1 MDINEILNRAKGA
14 QAQAL
19 ASLHEMEEKAETLAS
34 SSCPKSDVPLR
45 DTASQ
50 EAEQIA
56 ANAQRQVEILGQ
68 VFDAQTMTQM
78 AANQEQLQQMMDQRM
93 AEAAA
98 MSAEAAAASAEAAM
112 SQLFGEDMGVLA
124 AALETLAMEG
134 DVEGL
139 GFDEEEETAASL
151 YALLDETMARLEALP
166 EPTSIE
172 FGRDPALWG
181 RFGILLSG
189 IVSTLND
196 HSLDGL
202 DVEEHIPVLEQ
213 QVLSVVRRSWGIDG
227 RSGLLE
233 TIRYLTQGGY
243 TERYRFYCEAE
254 SPEELMTGDEDE
266 DDREGAVRAWA
277 FAQHYKE
284 HYSPAFMTGWD
295 VGRAA
300 MLARWGS
307 YLGWIT
313 LEEAQGILWD
323 LAQRAA
329 GDLGGWREFAQ
340 SYLFGGL
347 MWKLLCNS
355 PAAGY
360 LGYLA
365 DAATTLLMGKADGSG
380 GQWRDFPWPAR
391 RKLGF
396 TL

>member
-1 MDINEILNRAKGA
+1 MDINEIMNRAKAA

-19 ASLHEMEEKAETLAS
+19 ASLHEMEEKAEALAAS
-34 SSCPKSDVPLR
+34 SSPAP
-45 DTASQ
+45 AAPAEEAAAQ
-50 EAEQIA
+50 EAQQMA
-56 ANAQRQVEILGQ
+56 ADTQRQVEILGQ
-68 VFDAQTMTQM
+68 VFDSQTMEQM
-78 AANQEQLQQMMDQRM
+78 AANQEQLQRMMEQRV
-93 AEAAA
+93 AEAAC
-98 MSAEAAAASAEAAM
+98 ASADAM
-112 SQLFGEDMGVLA
+112 MDQLFGEDMGVLA
-124 AALETLAMEG
+124 AALETLAMEE
-134 DVEGL
+134 EGEGPGL
-139 GFDEEEETAASL
+139 DDEEETDGAL
-151 YALLDETMARLEALP
+151 YALLDETLARLDALP
-166 EPTSIE
+166 EPAPVEYGS
-172 FGRDPALWG
+172 DPALWE

-227 RSGLLE
+227 RGGLLE
-233 TIRYLTQGGY
+233 TLRYLSQGGY

-254 SPEELMTGDEDE
+254 TPEELMTGDEDE
-266 DDREGAVRAWA
+266 DDREGVVRAWA

-284 HYSPAFMTGWD
+284 RYSPAFMAGWD

-313 LEEAQGILWD
+313 PEEAQGILWD

-329 GDLGGWREFAQ
+329 QDLGGWREFAQ

-365 DAATTLLMGKADGSG
+365 DAATTLLVGKADGSG
-380 GQWRDFPWPAR
+380 GQWRDFAWPAR
-391 RKLGF
+391 RRLGF

>member
-1 MDINEILNRAKGA
+1 MDINEIMNRAKTA
-14 QAQAL
+14 QARAL
-19 ASLHEMEEKAETLAS
+19 KGLHETEEKAETLAS
-34 SSCPKSDVPLR
+34 SSSPEPAAPPEEAAAR
-45 DTASQ
+45 
-50 EAEQIA
+50 EAEQLA

-68 VFDAQTMTQM
+68 VFDGQTMAQM
-78 AANQEQLQQMMDQRM
+78 AANQEQLQRMMEQRV
-93 AEAAA
+93 AEAA
-98 MSAEAAAASAEAAM
+98 SASTEAAM
-112 SQLFGEDMGVLA
+112 DQLFGEDMGLLA
-124 AALETLAMEG
+124 AALETLFME
-134 DVEGL
+134 DNCEGVNL
-139 GFDEEEETAASL
+139 DKEKESSDDL

-166 EPTSIE
+166 EPAPAE
-172 FGRDPALWG
+172 YGRDPALWG

-227 RSGLLE
+227 RGGLLE
-233 TIRYLTQGGY
+233 TIRYLSQGGY

-254 SPEELMTGDEDE
+254 TPEELMTGDEDE
-266 DDREGAVRAWA
+266 DGREGVVRAWA
-277 FAQHYKE
+277 FARHYKE
-284 HYSPAFMTGWD
+284 RYSPAFMAGWD
-295 VGRAA
+295 IGRAA

-313 LEEAQGILWD
+313 PEEARGILWD
-323 LAQRAA
+323 LAQRASQ
-329 GDLGGWREFAQ
+329 DLGSWREFAQ

-365 DAATTLLMGKADGSG
+365 DAATTLLVGKADGSG
-380 GQWRDFPWPAR
+380 GQWRDFAWPAR
-391 RKLGF
+391 RRLGF

>member
-1 MDINEILNRAKGA
+1 MDINEIMNRAKAA

-19 ASLHEMEEKAETLAS
+19 ASLHETEEKAEALAS
-34 SSCPKSDVPLR
+34 ASSPEPAAPPEESAAR
-45 DTASQ
+45 
-50 EAEQIA
+50 EAEQMA

-68 VFDAQTMTQM
+68 VFDGQTMAQM
-78 AANQEQLQQMMDQRM
+78 AANEEQLQQMMEQRV
-93 AEAAA
+93 AEAA
-98 MSAEAAAASAEAAM
+98 SASTEAVM
-112 SQLFGEDMGVLA
+112 NQLFGEDMGVLA
-124 AALETLAMEG
+124 AALETLAMNDDCEG
-134 DVEGL
+134 EDL
-139 GFDEEEETAASL
+139 DEEEETDDAL
-151 YALLDETMARLEALP
+151 YTLLDETMARLEALP
-166 EPTSIE
+166 EPE
-172 FGRDPALWG
+172 PVEYGRDPALWG

-227 RSGLLE
+227 RGGLLE
-233 TIRYLTQGGY
+233 TLRYLSQGGY

-254 SPEELMTGDEDE
+254 TPEELMTGDEDE
-266 DDREGAVRAWA
+266 DDREGVVRAWA

-284 HYSPAFMTGWD
+284 RYSPAFMAGWD

-313 LEEAQGILWD
+313 PEEAQGILWD

-329 GDLGGWREFAQ
+329 QDLGGWREFAQ

-365 DAATTLLMGKADGSG
+365 DAATTLLVGKADGSG
-380 GQWRDFPWPAR
+380 GQWRDFAWPAR
-391 RKLGF
+391 RRLGF

>member
-1 MDINEILNRAKGA
+1 MDINEIMNRAKAA

-19 ASLHEMEEKAETLAS
+19 ASLHETEEKAETLAS
-34 SSCPKSDVPLR
+34 SSSPEPAAPPEEAAAR
-45 DTASQ
+45 

-56 ANAQRQVEILGQ
+56 SNAQRQVEILGQ
-68 VFDAQTMTQM
+68 VFDGQTMAQM
-78 AANQEQLQQMMDQRM
+78 AANEEQLQQMMEQRV
-93 AEAAA
+93 AEAA
-98 MSAEAAAASAEAAM
+98 SASTEAVM
-112 SQLFGEDMGVLA
+112 NQLFGEDMGVLA
-124 AALETLAMEG
+124 AALETLAMDDDCEG
-134 DVEGL
+134 EDL
-139 GFDEEEETAASL
+139 DEEETDDAL

-166 EPTSIE
+166 EPASAE
-172 FGRDPALWG
+172 YGRDPALWG

-189 IVSTLND
+189 IVSALND

-227 RSGLLE
+227 RGGLLE
-233 TIRYLTQGGY
+233 TLRYLSQGGY

-254 SPEELMTGDEDE
+254 TPEELMTGDEDE
-266 DDREGAVRAWA
+266 DDREGVIRAWA

-284 HYSPAFMTGWD
+284 RYSPAFMAGWD
-295 VGRAA
+295 IGRAA

-313 LEEAQGILWD
+313 PEEAQGILWD

-329 GDLGGWREFAQ
+329 QDLGGWREFAH

-365 DAATTLLMGKADGSG
+365 DAATTLLVGKADGSG
-380 GQWRDFPWPAR
+380 GQWRDFAWPAR
-391 RKLGF
+391 RRLGF

>member
-1 MDINEILNRAKGA
+1 MDINEIMNRAKAA
-14 QAQAL
+14 QARAT
-19 ASLHEMEEKAETLAS
+19 ASLHEMEEKSEELAAS
-34 SSCPKSDVPLR
+34 SSPKSPAPPQDSADR
-45 DTASQ
+45 
-50 EAEQIA
+50 EAEQQA

-68 VFDAQTMTQM
+68 LFDTQTMAQM
-78 AANQEQLQQMMDQRM
+78 AANQEQLQQMMEQRV
-93 AEAAA
+93 AEAA
-98 MSAEAAAASAEAAM
+98 SASTEAVM
-112 SQLFGEDMGVLA
+112 NQLFGEDMGVLA
-124 AALETLAMEG
+124 AALETLSLES
-134 DVEGL
+134 EYE
-139 GFDEEEETAASL
+139 GFDLDSENEDNDVL
-151 YALLDETMARLEALP
+151 YTLLDETMARLETLP
-166 EPTSIE
+166 EPASAE
-172 FGRDPALWG
+172 YGRDTALWG
-181 RFGILLSG
+181 QFGILLSG

-202 DVEEHIPVLEQ
+202 DVEEHVPVLEQ
-213 QVLSVVRRSWGIDG
+213 QVLSLVRRSWGIDG
-227 RSGLLE
+227 RGSLLE
-233 TIRYLTQGGY
+233 TIRYLSQGGY

-254 SPEELMTGDEDE
+254 SPEELMTGEEDSDE
-266 DDREGAVRAWA
+266 REGVVRAWE
-277 FAQHYKE
+277 FAQHYKQQ
-284 HYSPAFMTGWD
+284 YSPAFMTGWD

-313 LEEAQGILWD
+313 PEEARGILWD

-329 GDLGGWREFAQ
+329 QDLGGWREFAQ

-360 LGYLA
+360 LGYLS
-365 DAATTLLMGKADGSG
+365 DAATALLMGKDDGSG

>member
-1 MDINEILNRAKGA
+1 MDINEIMNRAKAA

-19 ASLHEMEEKAETLAS
+19 ASLHEMEEKAEALAAS
-34 SSCPKSDVPLR
+34 SSPAPAVPPQN
-45 DTASQ
+45 AAQ
-50 EAEQIA
+50 EAQQMA
-56 ANAQRQVEILGQ
+56 ADTQRQVEILGQ
-68 VFDAQTMTQM
+68 VFDSQTMEQM
-78 AANQEQLQQMMDQRM
+78 AANQEQLQRMMEQRV
-93 AEAAA
+93 AEAAC
-98 MSAEAAAASAEAAM
+98 ASADAM
-112 SQLFGEDMGVLA
+112 MDQLFGEDMGVLA
-124 AALETLAMEG
+124 AALETLAMEE
-134 DVEGL
+134 EGEGPGL
-139 GFDEEEETAASL
+139 DDEEETDGAL
-151 YALLDETMARLEALP
+151 YALLDETLARLDALP
-166 EPTSIE
+166 EPAPVEYGS
-172 FGRDPALWG
+172 DPALWG

-227 RSGLLE
+227 RGGLLE
-233 TIRYLTQGGY
+233 TLRYLGQGGY
-243 TERYRFYCEAE
+243 AERYRFYCEAAT
-254 SPEELMTGDEDE
+254 PEELMTGDEDE
-266 DDREGAVRAWA
+266 DDREGVIRAWA
-277 FAQHYKE
+277 FARHYKE
-284 HYSPAFMTGWD
+284 RYSPAFMAGWD

-313 LEEAQGILWD
+313 PEEAQGILWD

-329 GDLGGWREFAQ
+329 RDLGGWREFAQ

-365 DAATTLLMGKADGSG
+365 DAATALLVGKADGSG
-380 GQWRDFPWPAR
+380 GQWRGFPWPAR

>member
-1 MDINEILNRAKGA
+1 MDINEIMNRAKAA

-19 ASLHEMEEKAETLAS
+19 ASLHETEEKAETLARVS
-34 SSCPKSDVPLR
+34 FSEPAAPPEEAAAR
-45 DTASQ
+45 
-50 EAEQIA
+50 EAEQMA

-68 VFDAQTMTQM
+68 VFDGQTMEQM
-78 AANQEQLQQMMDQRM
+78 AANEEQLQQMMEQRV
-93 AEAAA
+93 AEAA
-98 MSAEAAAASAEAAM
+98 SASTEAVM
-112 SQLFGEDMGVLA
+112 NQLFGEDMGVLA
-124 AALETLAMEG
+124 AALETLAMDDDCEG
-134 DVEGL
+134 EDL
-139 GFDEEEETAASL
+139 DEEETDDAL

-166 EPTSIE
+166 EPE
-172 FGRDPALWG
+172 PVEYGRDPALWG

-227 RSGLLE
+227 RGGLLE
-233 TIRYLTQGGY
+233 TLRYLSQGGY

-254 SPEELMTGDEDE
+254 TPEELMTGDEDE
-266 DDREGAVRAWA
+266 DDREGVVRAWA

-284 HYSPAFMTGWD
+284 RYSPAFMAGWD

-313 LEEAQGILWD
+313 PEEAQGILWD

-329 GDLGGWREFAQ
+329 QDLGGWRGFAQ

-365 DAATTLLMGKADGSG
+365 DAATTLLVGKADGSG
-380 GQWRDFPWPAR
+380 GQWRDFAWPAR
-391 RKLGF
+391 RRLGF

>member
-1 MDINEILNRAKGA
+1 MDINEIMNRAKA
-14 QAQAL
+14 SQARAT
-19 ASLHEMEEKAETLAS
+19 ASLHEMEEKSEELAAS
-34 SSCPKSDVPLR
+34 SSPKSPAPPQDSADR
-45 DTASQ
+45 
-50 EAEQIA
+50 EAEQQA

-68 VFDAQTMTQM
+68 LFDAQAMAQM
-78 AANQEQLQQMMDQRM
+78 AANQEQLQQMMEQRV
-93 AEAAA
+93 AEAA
-98 MSAEAAAASAEAAM
+98 SASTEAVM
-112 SQLFGEDMGVLA
+112 NQLFGEDMGVLA
-124 AALETLAMEG
+124 AALETLAMEDDG
-134 DVEGL
+134 EGFDL
-139 GFDEEEETAASL
+139 DEEESDDAL
-151 YALLDETMARLEALP
+151 YTLLDETMARLESLP
-166 EPTSIE
+166 EPTPAE
-172 FGRDPALWG
+172 YDKDTALWE

-196 HSLDGL
+196 HSLDEL

-227 RSGLLE
+227 RGSLLE
-233 TIRYLTQGGY
+233 TIRYLGQGGY

-254 SPEELMTGDEDE
+254 SPEELMTGEEDSDE
-266 DDREGAVRAWA
+266 REGVVRAWE
-277 FAQHYKE
+277 FAQHYKQQ
-284 HYSPAFMTGWD
+284 YSPAFMTGWD

-313 LEEAQGILWD
+313 PEEARGILWD
-323 LAQRAA
+323 LAHRAA
-329 GDLGGWREFAQ
+329 QDLGGWREFAQ

-360 LGYLA
+360 LGYLS
-365 DAATTLLMGKADGSG
+365 DAATALLMGKDDGSG

-391 RKLGF
+391 RRLGF

>member
-1 MDINEILNRAKGA
+1 MDINEIMNRAKAA

-19 ASLHEMEEKAETLAS
+19 ASLHETEEKAETLAS
-34 SSCPKSDVPLR
+34 ASSPEP
-45 DTASQ
+45 AAPPEEAAAP
-50 EAEQIA
+50 EAEQMA
-56 ANAQRQVEILGQ
+56 ANARRQVEILGQ
-68 VFDAQTMTQM
+68 VFDGQTMAQM
-78 AANQEQLQQMMDQRM
+78 AANEKQLQQMMEQRV
-93 AEAAA
+93 AEAA
-98 MSAEAAAASAEAAM
+98 SASTEAVM
-112 SQLFGEDMGVLA
+112 NQLFGEDMGVLA
-124 AALETLAMEG
+124 AALETLAMNDDCEG
-134 DVEGL
+134 EDL
-139 GFDEEEETAASL
+139 DEEEETDDAL
-151 YALLDETMARLEALP
+151 YTLLDETMARLEALP
-166 EPTSIE
+166 EPE
-172 FGRDPALWG
+172 PVEYGRDPALWG

-227 RSGLLE
+227 RGGLLE
-233 TIRYLTQGGY
+233 TLRYLSQGGY

-254 SPEELMTGDEDE
+254 TPEELMTGDEDE
-266 DDREGAVRAWA
+266 DDREGVVRAWA
-277 FAQHYKE
+277 FAQHYKGQ
-284 HYSPAFMTGWD
+284 YSPAFMAGWD

-313 LEEAQGILWD
+313 SEEAQGILWD

-329 GDLGGWREFAQ
+329 QDLGGWREFAQ

-365 DAATTLLMGKADGSG
+365 DAATTLLVGKADGSG
-380 GQWRDFPWPAR
+380 GQWRDFAWPAR
-391 RKLGF
+391 RRLGF

>member
-1 MDINEILNRAKGA
+1 MDINEIMNRAKAA

-19 ASLHEMEEKAETLAS
+19 ASLHETEEKAEALAS
-34 SSCPKSDVPLR
+34 ASSPEPAAPPEEAAAR
-45 DTASQ
+45 
-50 EAEQIA
+50 EAEQMA

-68 VFDAQTMTQM
+68 VFDGQTMAQM
-78 AANQEQLQQMMDQRM
+78 AANEEQLQQMMEQRV
-93 AEAAA
+93 AEAA
-98 MSAEAAAASAEAAM
+98 SASTEAVM
-112 SQLFGEDMGVLA
+112 NQLFGEDMGVLA
-124 AALETLAMEG
+124 AALETLAMNDDCGGE
-134 DVEGL
+134 DL
-139 GFDEEEETAASL
+139 DEEEETDDAL
-151 YALLDETMARLEALP
+151 YTLLDETMARLEALP
-166 EPTSIE
+166 EPE
-172 FGRDPALWG
+172 PVEYGRDPALWG

-227 RSGLLE
+227 RGGLLE
-233 TIRYLTQGGY
+233 TLRYLSQGGY

-254 SPEELMTGDEDE
+254 TPEELMTGDEDE
-266 DDREGAVRAWA
+266 DDREGVVRAWA

-284 HYSPAFMTGWD
+284 RYSPAFMAGWD

-313 LEEAQGILWD
+313 PEEAQGILWD

-329 GDLGGWREFAQ
+329 QDLGGWREFAQ

-365 DAATTLLMGKADGSG
+365 DAATTLLVRKADGSG
-380 GQWRDFPWPAR
+380 GQWRDSAWPAR
-391 RKLGF
+391 RRLGF

>member
-1 MDINEILNRAKGA
+1 MDINEIMNRAKAA

-19 ASLHEMEEKAETLAS
+19 ASLHETEEKADALAS
-34 SSCPKSDVPLR
+34 SSSPEPAAPPEEAAAR
-45 DTASQ
+45 
-50 EAEQIA
+50 EAEQMA

-68 VFDAQTMTQM
+68 VFDGQTMAQM
-78 AANQEQLQQMMDQRM
+78 AANEEQLQQMMEQRV
-93 AEAAA
+93 AEAA
-98 MSAEAAAASAEAAM
+98 SASTEAVM
-112 SQLFGEDMGVLA
+112 NQLFGEDMGVLA
-124 AALETLAMEG
+124 AALETLAMNDDCEG
-134 DVEGL
+134 EDL
-139 GFDEEEETAASL
+139 DEEEETDDAL
-151 YALLDETMARLEALP
+151 YTLLDETMARLEALP
-166 EPTSIE
+166 EPE
-172 FGRDPALWG
+172 PVEYGRDPALWG

-227 RSGLLE
+227 RGGLLE
-233 TIRYLTQGGY
+233 TLRYLGQGGY

-254 SPEELMTGDEDE
+254 TPEELMTGDEDE
-266 DDREGAVRAWA
+266 DDREGVVRAWA
-277 FAQHYKE
+277 FAQHYKGR
-284 HYSPAFMTGWD
+284 YSPAFMAGWD

-313 LEEAQGILWD
+313 PEEAQGILWD

-329 GDLGGWREFAQ
+329 QDLGGWRGFAQ

-365 DAATTLLMGKADGSG
+365 DAATTLLVGKADGSG
-380 GQWRDFPWPAR
+380 GQWRDFAWPAR
-391 RKLGF
+391 RRLGF

>member
-1 MDINEILNRAKGA
+1 MDINEIMNRAKAA

-19 ASLHEMEEKAETLAS
+19 ASLHETEEKAEALAS
-34 SSCPKSDVPLR
+34 ASSPEPAAPPEEAAAR
-45 DTASQ
+45 
-50 EAEQIA
+50 EAEQKA

-68 VFDAQTMTQM
+68 VFDGQTMAQM
-78 AANQEQLQQMMDQRM
+78 AANEEQLQQMMEQRV
-93 AEAAA
+93 AEAA
-98 MSAEAAAASAEAAM
+98 SASTEAVM
-112 SQLFGEDMGVLA
+112 NQLFGEDMGVLA
-124 AALETLAMEG
+124 AALETLAMNDDCEG
-134 DVEGL
+134 EDL
-139 GFDEEEETAASL
+139 DEEEETDDAL
-151 YALLDETMARLEALP
+151 YTLLDETMARLEALP
-166 EPTSIE
+166 EPE
-172 FGRDPALWG
+172 PVEYGRDPALWG

-227 RSGLLE
+227 RGGLLE
-233 TIRYLTQGGY
+233 TLRYLSQGGY

-254 SPEELMTGDEDE
+254 TPEELMTGDEDE
-266 DDREGAVRAWA
+266 DDREGVVRAWA

-284 HYSPAFMTGWD
+284 RYSPAFMAGWD

-313 LEEAQGILWD
+313 PEEAQGILWD
-323 LAQRAA
+323 LAQRAPP
-329 GDLGGWREFAQ
+329 DRGGGGVFAP

-365 DAATTLLMGKADGSG
+365 DAATTLLVGKADGSG
-380 GQWRDFPWPAR
+380 GQWRDFAWPAR
-391 RKLGF
+391 RRLGF

>member
-1 MDINEILNRAKGA
+1 MDINEIMNRAKAA

-19 ASLHEMEEKAETLAS
+19 ASLHEMEEKAEALAAS
-34 SSCPKSDVPLR
+34 SSPAP
-45 DTASQ
+45 AAPAEEAAAQ
-50 EAEQIA
+50 EAQQMA
-56 ANAQRQVEILGQ
+56 ADTQRQVEILGQ
-68 VFDAQTMTQM
+68 VFDSQTMEQM
-78 AANQEQLQQMMDQRM
+78 AANQEQLQRMMEQRV
-93 AEAAA
+93 AEAAC
-98 MSAEAAAASAEAAM
+98 ASADAM
-112 SQLFGEDMGVLA
+112 MDQLFGEDMGVLA
-124 AALETLAMEG
+124 AALETLAMEE
-134 DVEGL
+134 EGEGPGL
-139 GFDEEEETAASL
+139 DDEEETDGAL
-151 YALLDETMARLEALP
+151 YALLDETLARLDALP
-166 EPTSIE
+166 EPAPVEYGS
-172 FGRDPALWG
+172 DPALWE

-227 RSGLLE
+227 RGGLLE
-233 TIRYLTQGGY
+233 TLRYLGQGGY
-243 TERYRFYCEAE
+243 AERYRFYCEAE
-254 SPEELMTGDEDE
+254 TPEELMTGDEDE
-266 DDREGAVRAWA
+266 DDREGVIRAWA
-277 FAQHYKE
+277 FARHYKE
-284 HYSPAFMTGWD
+284 RYSPAFMAGWD

-313 LEEAQGILWD
+313 PEEAQGILWD

-329 GDLGGWREFAQ
+329 QDLGGWREFAQ

-365 DAATTLLMGKADGSG
+365 DAATALLVGKADGSG
-380 GQWRDFPWPAR
+380 GQWRGFPWPAR

>member
-1 MDINEILNRAKGA
+1 MAINEIMNRAKAA

-19 ASLHEMEEKAETLAS
+19 ASLHEMEEKAEALAAS
-34 SSCPKSDVPLR
+34 SSPAPAVPPQNAAR
-45 DTASQ
+45 
-50 EAEQIA
+50 EAQQMA
-56 ANAQRQVEILGQ
+56 ANDQRQVEILGQ
-68 VFDAQTMTQM
+68 VFDSQTMAQM
-78 AANQEQLQQMMDQRM
+78 AANQEQLQRMMEQRV
-93 AEAAA
+93 AEAAC
-98 MSAEAAAASAEAAM
+98 ASADAM
-112 SQLFGEDMGVLA
+112 MDQLFGEDMGVLA
-124 AALETLAMEG
+124 AALETLAMEE
-134 DVEGL
+134 EGEGPGL
-139 GFDEEEETAASL
+139 DDEEETDGAL
-151 YALLDETMARLEALP
+151 YALLDETLARLDALP
-166 EPTSIE
+166 EPAPVEYGS
-172 FGRDPALWG
+172 DPALWG

-227 RSGLLE
+227 RGSLLE
-233 TIRYLTQGGY
+233 TLRYLGQGGY
-243 TERYRFYCEAE
+243 AERYRFYCEAE
-254 SPEELMTGDEDE
+254 TPEELMTGDEDE
-266 DDREGAVRAWA
+266 DDREGVIRAWA
-277 FAQHYKE
+277 FARHYKE
-284 HYSPAFMTGWD
+284 RYSPAFMAGWD
-295 VGRAA
+295 MGRAA

-313 LEEAQGILWD
+313 PEEAQGILWD

-329 GDLGGWREFAQ
+329 QDLGGWREFAQ

-365 DAATTLLMGKADGSG
+365 DAATALLVGKADGSG
-380 GQWRDFPWPAR
+380 GQWRGFPWPAR

>member
-1 MDINEILNRAKGA
+1 MDINEIMNRAKAA

-19 ASLHEMEEKAETLAS
+19 ASLHEMEEKAEALAAS
-34 SSCPKSDVPLR
+34 SSPAPAVPPQN
-45 DTASQ
+45 AAQ
-50 EAEQIA
+50 EAQQMA
-56 ANAQRQVEILGQ
+56 ADTQRQVEILGQ
-68 VFDAQTMTQM
+68 VFDSQTMEQM
-78 AANQEQLQQMMDQRM
+78 AANQEQLQRMMEQRV
-93 AEAAA
+93 AEAAC
-98 MSAEAAAASAEAAM
+98 ASADAM
-112 SQLFGEDMGVLA
+112 MDQLFGEDMGVLA
-124 AALETLAMEG
+124 AALETLAMEE
-134 DVEGL
+134 EGEGPGL
-139 GFDEEEETAASL
+139 DDEEETDGAL
-151 YALLDETMARLEALP
+151 YALLDETLARLDALP
-166 EPTSIE
+166 EPAPVEYGS
-172 FGRDPALWG
+172 DPALWG

-227 RSGLLE
+227 RGGLLE
-233 TIRYLTQGGY
+233 TLRYLGQGGY
-243 TERYRFYCEAE
+243 AERYRFYCEAE
-254 SPEELMTGDEDE
+254 TPEELMTGDED
-266 DDREGAVRAWA
+266 DREGVIRAWA
-277 FAQHYKE
+277 FARHYRE
-284 HYSPAFMTGWD
+284 RYSPAFMAGWD

-313 LEEAQGILWD
+313 PEEAQGILWD

-329 GDLGGWREFAQ
+329 RDLGGWREFAQ

-365 DAATTLLMGKADGSG
+365 DAATTLLVGKADGSG
-380 GQWRDFPWPAR
+380 GQWRGFAWPAR
-391 RKLGF
+391 RRLGF

>member
-1 MDINEILNRAKGA
+1 MDINEIMNRAKAA

-19 ASLHEMEEKAETLAS
+19 ASLHETEEKAEALAS
-34 SSCPKSDVPLR
+34 ASSPEPAAPPEEAAAR
-45 DTASQ
+45 
-50 EAEQIA
+50 EAEQMA

-68 VFDAQTMTQM
+68 VFDGQTMAQM
-78 AANQEQLQQMMDQRM
+78 AANEEQLQQMMEQRV
-93 AEAAA
+93 
-98 MSAEAAAASAEAAM
+98 AEAAAASTEAVM
-112 SQLFGEDMGVLA
+112 NQLFGEDMGVLA
-124 AALETLAMEG
+124 AALETLAMNDDCGGE
-134 DVEGL
+134 DL
-139 GFDEEEETAASL
+139 DEEEETDDAL
-151 YALLDETMARLEALP
+151 YTLLDETMARLEALP
-166 EPTSIE
+166 EPE
-172 FGRDPALWG
+172 PVEYGRDPALWG

-227 RSGLLE
+227 RGGLLE
-233 TIRYLTQGGY
+233 TLRYLSQGGY

-254 SPEELMTGDEDE
+254 TPEELMTGDEDE
-266 DDREGAVRAWA
+266 DDREGVVRAWA

-284 HYSPAFMTGWD
+284 RYSPAFMAGWD

-313 LEEAQGILWD
+313 PEEAQGILWD

-329 GDLGGWREFAQ
+329 QDLGGWREFAQ

-365 DAATTLLMGKADGSG
+365 DAATTLLVRKADGSG
-380 GQWRDFPWPAR
+380 GQWRDSAWPAR
-391 RKLGF
+391 RRLGF

>member
-1 MDINEILNRAKGA
+1 MDVNEIMNRAKA
-14 QAQAL
+14 ARAQAL
-19 ASLHEMEEKAETLAS
+19 ESLHKTEEKAEALADS
-34 SSCPKSDVPLR
+34 FSPEP
-45 DTASQ
+45 AAPAE
-50 EAEQIA
+50 EAAAREAQQMA
-56 ANAQRQVEILGQ
+56 ANDQRQVEILGQ
-68 VFDAQTMTQM
+68 VFDSQTMEQM
-78 AANQEQLQQMMDQRM
+78 AANQEQLQRMMEQRV
-93 AEAAA
+93 AEAAC
-98 MSAEAAAASAEAAM
+98 ASADAM
-112 SQLFGEDMGVLA
+112 MDQLFGEDMGVLA
-124 AALETLAMEG
+124 AALETLAMDDDSEG
-134 DVEGL
+134 ADP
-139 GFDEEEETAASL
+139 DEEETDDAL
-151 YALLDETMARLEALP
+151 YTLLDETLARLETLP
-166 EPTSIE
+166 EPAPAE
-172 FGRDPALWG
+172 YGRDPALWE

-196 HSLDGL
+196 HSLEGL

-227 RSGLLE
+227 RGGLLE
-233 TIRYLTQGGY
+233 TLRYLGQGGY
-243 TERYRFYCEAE
+243 AERYRFYCEAE
-254 SPEELMTGDEDE
+254 TPEELMTGDEDE
-266 DDREGAVRAWA
+266 DGREGVIRAWA
-277 FAQHYKE
+277 FARHYRE
-284 HYSPAFMTGWD
+284 RYSPAFMAGWD

-313 LEEAQGILWD
+313 PEEAQGILWD

-329 GDLGGWREFAQ
+329 RDLGGWREFAQ

-365 DAATTLLMGKADGSG
+365 DAATALLVGKADGSG
-380 GQWRDFPWPAR
+380 GQWRGFPWPAR

>member
-1 MDINEILNRAKGA
+1 MDINEIMNRAKAA

-19 ASLHEMEEKAETLAS
+19 ASLHETEEKAETLAS
-34 SSCPKSDVPLR
+34 SSSPEPAAPPEEAAAR
-45 DTASQ
+45 
-50 EAEQIA
+50 EAEQMA

-68 VFDAQTMTQM
+68 VFDGQTMAQM
-78 AANQEQLQQMMDQRM
+78 AANEEQLQQMMEQRV
-93 AEAAA
+93 AEAA
-98 MSAEAAAASAEAAM
+98 SASTEAVM
-112 SQLFGEDMGVLA
+112 NQLFGEDMGVLA
-124 AALETLAMEG
+124 AALETLAMNDDCEG
-134 DVEGL
+134 EGL
-139 GFDEEEETAASL
+139 DEEEETDDAL
-151 YALLDETMARLEALP
+151 YTLLDETMARLEALP
-166 EPTSIE
+166 EPE
-172 FGRDPALWG
+172 PVEYGRDPALWG

-227 RSGLLE
+227 RGGLLE
-233 TIRYLTQGGY
+233 TLRYLSQGGY

-254 SPEELMTGDEDE
+254 TPEELMTGDEDE
-266 DDREGAVRAWA
+266 DDREGVVRAWA
-277 FAQHYKE
+277 FAQHYKGR
-284 HYSPAFMTGWD
+284 YSPAFMAGWD

-313 LEEAQGILWD
+313 PEEAQGILWD

-329 GDLGGWREFAQ
+329 QDLGGWREFAQ

-365 DAATTLLMGKADGSG
+365 DAATALLVGKADGSG
-380 GQWRDFPWPAR
+380 GQWRGFAWPAR
-391 RKLGF
+391 RRLGF

>member
-1 MDINEILNRAKGA
+1 MDINEIMNRAKAA

-19 ASLHEMEEKAETLAS
+19 ASLHEMEEKAEALAAS
-34 SSCPKSDVPLR
+34 SSPAPAAPAEEAAAR
-45 DTASQ
+45 EAQQMAADT
-50 EAEQIA
+50 
-56 ANAQRQVEILGQ
+56 QRQVEILGQ
-68 VFDAQTMTQM
+68 VFDSQTMEQM
-78 AANQEQLQQMMDQRM
+78 AANQEQLHRMMEQRV
-93 AEAAA
+93 AEAAC
-98 MSAEAAAASAEAAM
+98 ASADAM
-112 SQLFGEDMGVLA
+112 MDQLFGEDMGVLA
-124 AALETLAMEG
+124 AALETLAMEE
-134 DVEGL
+134 EGEGPGL
-139 GFDEEEETAASL
+139 DDEEETDGAL
-151 YALLDETMARLEALP
+151 YALLDETLARLDALP
-166 EPTSIE
+166 EPAPVEYGS
-172 FGRDPALWG
+172 DPALWG

-227 RSGLLE
+227 RGGLLE
-233 TIRYLTQGGY
+233 TLRYLSQGGY

-254 SPEELMTGDEDE
+254 TPEELMTGDEDE
-266 DDREGAVRAWA
+266 DDREGVVRAWA

-284 HYSPAFMTGWD
+284 RYSPAFMAGWD

-313 LEEAQGILWD
+313 PEEAQGILWD

-329 GDLGGWREFAQ
+329 QDLGGWREFAQ

-347 MWKLLCNS
+347 RWKLLCNS

-365 DAATTLLMGKADGSG
+365 DAATTLLVGKADGSG
-380 GQWRDFPWPAR
+380 GQWRDFAWPAR
-391 RKLGF
+391 RRLGF

>member
-1 MDINEILNRAKGA
+1 MDINEIMNRAKAA

-19 ASLHEMEEKAETLAS
+19 ASLHETEGKADALAS
-34 SSCPKSDVPLR
+34 SSSPEPAAPPEEAAAR
-45 DTASQ
+45 
-50 EAEQIA
+50 EAEQMA

-68 VFDAQTMTQM
+68 VFDGQTMAQM
-78 AANQEQLQQMMDQRM
+78 AANEEQLQQMMEQRV
-93 AEAAA
+93 AEAA
-98 MSAEAAAASAEAAM
+98 SASTEAVM
-112 SQLFGEDMGVLA
+112 NQLFGEDMGVLA
-124 AALETLAMEG
+124 AALETLAMNDDCEG
-134 DVEGL
+134 EDL
-139 GFDEEEETAASL
+139 DEEEETDDAL
-151 YALLDETMARLEALP
+151 YTLLDETMARLEALP
-166 EPTSIE
+166 EPE
-172 FGRDPALWG
+172 PVEYGRDPALWG

-227 RSGLLE
+227 RGGLLE
-233 TIRYLTQGGY
+233 TLRYLSQGGY

-254 SPEELMTGDEDE
+254 TPEELMTGDEDE
-266 DDREGAVRAWA
+266 DDREGVVRAWA
-277 FAQHYKE
+277 FAQHYKGR
-284 HYSPAFMTGWD
+284 YSPAFMAGWD

-313 LEEAQGILWD
+313 PEEAQGILWD

-329 GDLGGWREFAQ
+329 QDLGGWREFAQ

-365 DAATTLLMGKADGSG
+365 DAATTLLVGKADGSG
-380 GQWRDFPWPAR
+380 GQWRGFAWPAR
-391 RKLGF
+391 RRLGF

>member
-1 MDINEILNRAKGA
+1 MDINEIMNRAKAA

-19 ASLHEMEEKAETLAS
+19 ASLHETEEKADALAS
-34 SSCPKSDVPLR
+34 SSSPEPAAPPEEAAAR
-45 DTASQ
+45 

-68 VFDAQTMTQM
+68 VFDGQTMAQM
-78 AANQEQLQQMMDQRM
+78 AANEEQLQQMMEQRV
-93 AEAAA
+93 AEAA
-98 MSAEAAAASAEAAM
+98 SASTEAVM
-112 SQLFGEDMGVLA
+112 NQLFGEDMGVLA
-124 AALETLAMEG
+124 AALETLAMNDDCEG
-134 DVEGL
+134 EDL
-139 GFDEEEETAASL
+139 DEEEETDDAL
-151 YALLDETMARLEALP
+151 YTLLDETMARLEALP
-166 EPTSIE
+166 EPE
-172 FGRDPALWG
+172 PVEYGRDPALWG

-227 RSGLLE
+227 RGGLLE
-233 TIRYLTQGGY
+233 TLRYLSQGGY

-254 SPEELMTGDEDE
+254 TPEELMTGDEDE
-266 DDREGAVRAWA
+266 DDREGVVRAWA

-284 HYSPAFMTGWD
+284 RYSPAFMAGWD

-313 LEEAQGILWD
+313 PEEAQGILWD

-329 GDLGGWREFAQ
+329 QDLGGWREFAQ

-365 DAATTLLMGKADGSG
+365 DAATTLLVGKADGSG
-380 GQWRDFPWPAR
+380 GQWRDFAWPAR
-391 RKLGF
+391 RRLGF